1 MTKREFQ
8 LKNPEE
14 AVRFERHLAEYRERR
29 GLHPYSHLPLAQAHK
44 VLVDDPQEAR
54 LLVSLFD
61 IQLSRTFLNEDL
73 NVISDVLNRDIRER
87 RSSEQSILA
96 DPNFFAERVDLH
108 RACTNFVL
116 RYRAL
121 WDKIMGVLILLF
133 CSDEYDKFCDA
144 NSRQKAF
151 GKIMRETKALSEDK
165 CIKIENCIKDFND
178 RFRTAEAH
186 GSGVLR
192 KWSFV
197 VQDGEDNPIEDFLF
211 VSNELDDCLALISFI
226 LKRAQH
232 SEAIKPA

>member
-96 DPNFFAERVDLH
+96 DPDFFAERVELH

-121 WDKIMGVLILLF
+121 WDKVMGVLILLL
-133 CSDEYDKFCDA
+133 CSNEYDKFCKA
-144 NSRQKAF
+144 SSRLKKF
-151 GKIMRETKALSEDK
+151 GKIMRSASALSEDK
-165 CIKIENCIKDFND
+165 CIKIEKCITDFSD

-197 VQDGEDNPIEDFLF
+197 VQDGEDNPIEDFLWA
-211 VSNELDDCLALISFI
+211 SNELDECLALISFI
-226 LKRAQH
+226 LKRA
-232 SEAIKPA
+232 KPPETVA

>member
-8 LKNPEE
+8 LKNSEE
-14 AVRFERHLAEYRERR
+14 AVRFERHLAAYRERR
-29 GLHPYSHLPLAQAHK
+29 CLHPYSHLPLAQAHK

-73 NVISDVLNRDIRER
+73 NIISDVLNRDICER

-96 DPNFFAERVDLH
+96 DLNFFAERVDLH

-121 WDKIMGVLILLF
+121 WDKVMGVLILLL
-133 CSDEYDKFCDA
+133 CPNEYDKFCKA
-144 NSRQKAF
+144 SSRLKAF
-151 GKIMRETKALSEDK
+151 GKIMRSTSALSEDE
-165 CIKIENCIKDFND
+165 CIKIKKCITGFSD

-197 VQDGEDNPIEDFLF
+197 VQDGEDNPIEDFLWA
-211 VSNELDDCLALISFI
+211 SNELDECLALISFI
-226 LKRAQH
+226 LKRT
-232 SEAIKPA
+232 KPPETVA